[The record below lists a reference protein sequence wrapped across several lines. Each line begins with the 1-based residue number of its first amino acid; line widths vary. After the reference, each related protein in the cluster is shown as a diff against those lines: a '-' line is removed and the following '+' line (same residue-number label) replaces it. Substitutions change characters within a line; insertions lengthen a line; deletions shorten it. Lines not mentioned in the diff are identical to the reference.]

1 MREPFDTVKATAT
14 GLTPIKF
21 IDLIQS
27 KTVDQN
33 GVQFGYDLVFAKPN
47 KALKL
52 LYADSNNNKDVRT
65 YCILFKKKGLTN

>member
-1 MREPFDTVKATAT
+1 MDLATAT

-27 KTVDQN
+27 KTVDQD
-33 GVQFGYDLVFAKPN
+33 GVQFGYDLVFAKPY

-52 LYADSNNNKDVRT
+52 LYNTVDVIESLINVR
-65 YCILFKKKGLTN
+65 LQAS

>member
-1 MREPFDTVKATAT
+1 MYLATAT

-27 KTVDQN
+27 KTVDQD
-33 GVQFGYDLVFAKPN
+33 GVQFGYDLVFAKPY

-52 LYADSNNNKDVRT
+52 LYNTVDVIELLIAGQT
-65 YCILFKKKGLTN
+65 TSFLILFCS